1 MLVAITRPP
10 DIGGGTDSE
19 VIGAS
24 RSEPERFAGIF
35 QRHWDEIYRYV
46 AQRLGPEPA
55 EDVGSETF
63 AVAFRGRH
71 LYDQSRLD
79 ARPWLYGI
87 ASNLIRQHWRVER
100 RHRRLLARAGV
111 DAAGESFDQIS
122 DERLT
127 AQRLAPRIA
136 SALARLSAAE
146 RDLLLLI
153 AWADLTY
160 EEAAQALDV
169 PPGTVGSR
177 LYRIRRKLRR
187 SLGDTNPLQLPEVD
201 V

>member
-1 MLVAITRPP
+1 MAITRPP
-10 DIGGGTDSE
+10 DVGGRTDGE

-24 RSEPERFAGIF
+24 RGEPERFAEIF
-35 QRHWDEIYRYV
+35 QRHWDEIYRYI
-46 AQRLGPEPA
+46 AQRLGPESA
-55 EDVGSETF
+55 EDVGAETF
-63 AVAFRGRH
+63 AVAFRGRQR
-71 LYDQSRLD
+71 YDQTRND

-87 ASNLIRQHWRVER
+87 ATNLIRQHWRVER
-100 RHRRLLARAGV
+100 RHRRLLARA
-111 DAAGESFDQIS
+111 DAQAAGESFDQAS

-187 SLGDTNPLQLPEVD
+187 SLGDTNPMRLPEVD
-201 V
+201 A

>member
-1 MLVAITRPP
+1 M
-10 DIGGGTDSE
+10 
-19 VIGAS
+19 IGAS
-24 RSEPERFAGIF
+24 LDDPERFAGIF
-35 QRHWDEIYRYV
+35 HRHWDEIYRYI
-46 AQRLGPEPA
+46 AQRLGPDPA
-55 EDVGSETF
+55 EDVGAETF
-63 AVAFRGRH
+63 AVAFRGRQR
-71 LYDQSRLD
+71 YDRTRQD

-87 ASNLIRQHWRVER
+87 ATNLIRQHWRVER
-100 RHRRLLARAGV
+100 RHRRLLARV
-111 DAAGESFDQIS
+111 DPEAADESFDQAS
-122 DERLT
+122 DERLV

-136 SALARLSAAE
+136 SALARLSTAE

-187 SLGDTNPLQLPEVD
+187 SLGDTNPLQLPEVEA
-201 V
+201 